1 VGESDNV
8 NPNIP
13 KSVVIPEKSLVE
25 RHVLS
30 SKAQPLLRI
39 ERVVKS
45 DTVTEYSAISDVMI
59 DRDGITSIMTWPLD
73 VIDADWRDV
82 RSGLKDIAYPSR
94 KIRKL
99 AKAASLGI
107 ELGQVRHCA
116 RELAWV
122 MDQNKDHHTYSANVP
137 VLSYAEAHK
146 RTTSDIISGNVYNE
160 LFDIFRSISADTI
173 TPELVDRITS
183 MVDPVSLESFDSTEL
198 VRELT
203 KFSKDELHQ
212 AQNLA
217 VIDSVEQLQPGL
229 FVELIERI
237 KSQTFRQFNR
247 SVGIHNGELVGG
259 SYGQE
264 TYIYVDDVPHGV
276 RFDIDIDR
284 GTISDPRVHVT
295 VGPTLRDK
303 DRRTGLDR
311 HKVEFHTR
319 APRVVAQ
326 PRLVW
331 QSVRSESGDVTRTM
345 MMPTSSREKPRS
357 SDMVVRQPSAIIGA
371 AVIACTLGQDIKLT
385 PEAPPTAVE
394 YAYELHR
401 LYGNHGSRRQ
411 SHVHVPRSSAGML
424 PVVLT
429 YQQEAL
435 MAQHSGY
442 FEALEDRLQ

>member
-1 VGESDNV
+1 M
-8 NPNIP
+8 
-13 KSVVIPEKSLVE
+13 SLVE

-30 SKAQPLLRI
+30 SKAQPLLHI
-39 ERVVKS
+39 GRVVKS

-59 DRDGITSIMTWPLD
+59 DRGGITSIMTWPLD

-107 ELGQVRHCA
+107 ELGHVRHSA

-122 MDQNKDHHTYSANVP
+122 MDQNKDHHTYSANIP
-137 VLSYAEAHK
+137 VLTYAEAHK
-146 RTTSDIISGNVYNE
+146 RTTSDIISSNVYNE
-160 LFDIFRSISADTI
+160 LFDIFRSISAETI
-173 TPELVDRITS
+173 TPELVERITS
-183 MVDPVSLESFDSTEL
+183 MIDPVSLESFDSTEL
-198 VRELT
+198 VRQLT
-203 KFSKDELHQ
+203 EFSKEELQ
-212 AQNLA
+212 QSRNLA

-229 FVELIERI
+229 FIELIERI

-247 SVGIHNGELVGG
+247 SASIDTGELVGG

-264 TYIYVDDVPHGV
+264 TYIYVDDVPHGA
-276 RFDIDIDR
+276 RFDIDR
-284 GTISDPRVHVT
+284 GIVSDPRVHVT

-303 DRRTGLDR
+303 DRQTGLDR

-331 QSVRSESGDVTRTM
+331 QSVRSESGDITRTII
-345 MMPTSSREKPRS
+345 MPTSSREKPRF
-357 SDMVVRQPSAIIGA
+357 SDVVVRQPSAIIGA
-371 AVIACTLGQDIKLT
+371 AVIACTLGQDIQLT
-385 PEAPPTAVE
+385 PQALPTAVE
-394 YAYELHR
+394 YAHELHR
-401 LYGNHGSRRQ
+401 LYGNHGSQRQ
-411 SHVHVPRSSAGML
+411 IRTHVPRSSAGML

-429 YQQEAL
+429 YQQELL